1 MRSKWITVEDERN
14 KSFESF
20 NTCAGEVWGD
30 SGLVSVASR
39 NTIRLMK
46 ELSAATGRNIGAYF
60 LALFLALAAAFHVLP
75 VRAADVAAAGQDFV
89 NLLAKG
95 DFATAVTRYDD
106 TMAAALPEP
115 KLREAWDTLESQ
127 AGDFQRQLRVRT
139 EKVREYDVVLVT
151 CQFEKAMV
159 DAKVVFNASGK
170 VAGLFFLPATP
181 PAEWFRPPPY
191 ARTNSFRETGVHVGN
206 GRWILPGT
214 LTMPSGAGP
223 RPAVVLVH
231 GSGALDRDE
240 TVGANKP
247 FRDLA
252 WGLATKG
259 VAVLRYEKRTKE
271 YVVAMATNASK
282 ITLKDETID
291 DAVNAVELLKKTEGI
306 DPRRIFVLG
315 HSLGGLAAPRIA
327 ERAPDI
333 AGLIIMAGPTRPM
346 DVVIMDQFRYLA
358 SLEGMDSP
366 EAQNKLADMEK
377 LMAQVRNFTA
387 ADASSSNL
395 IFGVAPAYWLD
406 LRSYDQ
412 VATAKAL
419 KQPLLI
425 LQGGRD
431 YQVSAADFDG
441 WKKGL
446 RSRAG
451 VTFKFYPE
459 LNHLFIAGSGKSKPA
474 EYNRPGH
481 VSEAVVEDIAAWIGT
496 IKN

>member
-1 MRSKWITVEDERN
+1 MP
-14 KSFESF
+14 
-20 NTCAGEVWGD
+20 
-30 SGLVSVASR
+30 
-39 NTIRLMK
+39 
-46 ELSAATGRNIGAYF
+46 F
-60 LALFLALAAAFHVLP
+60 LALFFALVAILTVLP
-75 VRAADVAAAGQDFV
+75 VRAADVVAAGQDFV
-89 NLLAKG
+89 NLLVKG

-115 KLREAWDTLESQ
+115 KLRQAWDTLEGQ
-127 AGDFQRQLRVRT
+127 AGDFRRQLRART
-139 EKVREYDVVLVT
+139 EKDREYDVVLVT
-151 CQFEKAMV
+151 CQFEKAV
-159 DAKVVFNASGK
+159 LDAKVVFNANGK

-191 ARTNSFRETGVHVGN
+191 ARTNSFREMSVHVGT

-214 LTMPSGAGP
+214 LTIPLGAGP
-223 RPAVVLVH
+223 WPTVVLVH

-271 YVVAMATNASK
+271 YAVAMATNAST

-291 DAVNAVELLKKTEGI
+291 DAVNAVELLKKTDGI
-306 DPRRIFVLG
+306 DPHRIFVLG
-315 HSLGGLAAPRIA
+315 HSHGGLAAPRIA
-327 ERAPDI
+327 EREPDI
-333 AGLIIMAGPTRPM
+333 AGLVIMAGPTRPM
-346 DVVIMDQFRYLA
+346 DVVVMDQFRYLA
-358 SLEGMDSP
+358 SLEGTNSP
-366 EAQNKLADMEK
+366 EAQDKLADMEK
-377 LMAQVRNFTA
+377 LMTKVRNFTP
-387 ADASSSNL
+387 ADASSSEL
-395 IFGVAPAYWLD
+395 IFGVAPVYWLD

-431 YQVSAADFDG
+431 YQVSPADFDG

-446 RSRAG
+446 RSRTD

-459 LNHLFIAGSGKSKPA
+459 LNHLFIIGTGKSRPA

-481 VSEAVVEDIAAWIGT
+481 VSEAVVDDIAAWIKT

>member
-1 MRSKWITVEDERN
+1 MR
-14 KSFESF
+14 F
-20 NTCAGEVWGD
+20 
-30 SGLVSVASR
+30 
-39 NTIRLMK
+39 MK
-46 ELSAATGRNIGAYF
+46 ELSAATGRNIRTPF
-60 LALFLALAAAFHVLP
+60 WALFLAFVAALVALP
-75 VRAADVAAAGQDFV
+75 VRAADVVSAGQDFV
-89 NLLAKG
+89 NLLVKG

-106 TMAAALPEP
+106 TMATALPEP
-115 KLREAWDTLESQ
+115 KLRAAWDTVESQ
-127 AGDFQRQLRVRT
+127 AGDFQRQLRART
-139 EKVREYDVVLVT
+139 EKDREYDVVLVT
-151 CQFEKAMV
+151 CQFEKAV
-159 DAKVVFNASGK
+159 LDTKVVFDANGK

-191 ARTNSFRETGVHVGN
+191 ARTNSFRETSVHVGS

-214 LTMPSGAGP
+214 LTKPSGPGP
-223 RPAVVLVH
+223 WPAVVLVH

-240 TVGANKP
+240 TVSANKP

-271 YVVAMATNASK
+271 YAVAMAAMASK
-282 ITLKDETID
+282 IVLKDETID

-306 DPRRIFVLG
+306 DPHRIFVLG

-327 ERAPDI
+327 ERAPDV

-346 DVVIMDQFRYLA
+346 DVVIMDQFRYFA
-358 SLEGMDSP
+358 SLDRDNST
-366 EAQNKLADMEK
+366 EAQDKLADMEK
-377 LMAQVRNFTA
+377 QMSKVRNLTP
-387 ADASSSNL
+387 ADASSSEL
-395 IFGVAPAYWLD
+395 IFGVAPVYWLD

-412 VATAKAL
+412 VATAKKL

-446 RSRAG
+446 GARRG
-451 VTFKFYPE
+451 VTYKFYPD
-459 LNHLFIAGSGKSKPA
+459 LNHLFITGNGKSRPA

-481 VSEAVVEDIAAWIGT
+481 VSETVVDDIAEWIGT